1 METFRILKADKWM
14 FNENRA
20 RCCKERDKRISDCL
34 FPQSR
39 SRFAVDTQR
48 SDFWFTATVW
58 GCSKRHG
65 TPCAALC
72 IYFIIVFNSFWLDP
86 FCERFPLLLERVD
99 SLLKAAIVLCSARS
113 VNVMGSLVLS
123 WSFVLLLR
131 LSVEKTETKDQNL
144 AKFCWI
150 FPKFH
155 HFFFGIFPKC
165 SIFPERFNFGC

>member
-1 METFRILKADKWM
+1 MFEQILPKICWFQPKSLIYSLMFDEIFPGRSPPPPRRRGAEILIKSLMYIKPLNDVSHRGSQRRQNMETFRILKADKWM

-99 SLLKAAIVLCSARS
+99 SLLKP
-113 VNVMGSLVLS
+113 
-123 WSFVLLLR
+123 R
-131 LSVEKTETKDQNL
+131 L
-144 AKFCWI
+144 
-150 FPKFH
+150 
-155 HFFFGIFPKC
+155 
-165 SIFPERFNFGC
+165 